1 MNDEMFIKKYEELLD
16 KGYCDCNE
24 MNCIDNNTPRRI
36 LNVVKNL
43 QQENQQLKAK
53 IKTYEDPEDLTLMFM
68 YCNEK
73 VKDKIQELEKQNIN
87 LREDIMLKKMAIP
100 HEEIKDKSLYDL
112 YTIPSYSDLSKKN
125 QELKKQL
132 KIKHNGFMASV
143 DESCDLAEEVQKYKE
158 VIDKAIMY
166 VNSTRYSD
174 INGLQKY
181 SIKEFWFIKEL
192 EDILKEVE

>member
-1 MNDEMFIKKYEELLD
+1 MKMDDYMEYYIQGSDHYLIPKDIFDELF
-16 KGYCDCNE
+16 NE
-24 MNCIDNNTPRRI
+24 MTIWKEECM
-36 LNVVKNL
+36 K
-43 QQENQQLKAK
+43 
-53 IKTYEDPEDLTLMFM
+53 
-68 YCNEK
+68 
-73 VKDKIQELEKQNIN
+73 LEKQNFN

-100 HEEIKDKSLYDL
+100 YEEIKDKSLYDL
-112 YTIPSYSDLSKKN
+112 YAIPSYSDLSKEN